1 MKIGKIIPLFF
12 VLSVLFIFIEPLDA
26 GAIRIRCASTTSTQ
40 NSGFFDYL
48 LPKFEKK
55 NGIKVDIIAVGTG
68 QALEIGKRGDVDL
81 VIVHSKEDEIR
92 MVREGYFVERL
103 NIMYNDFIILGPS
116 DDPAGIKGLKTA
128 PNAFRKIAA
137 SGKSF
142 MSRGDNSG
150 THKTELKIWQEAKI
164 DPREK
169 RWYIE
174 VGQGMENTLRV
185 ADQKRGYTLTDR
197 GTWLSTKDRNR
208 FNMEILVEGDPLL
221 FNQYG
226 IMAVNPSKH
235 PHTKYREA
243 KVFIDWIVSP
253 AGQKAIADFKDR
265 QGNAIFI
272 PNAK

>member
-1 MKIGKIIPLFF
+1 MKTGKIIPLSF
-12 VLSVLFIFIEPLDA
+12 VLSVLLFYIELLNADTS
-26 GAIRIRCASTTSTQ
+26 RIRCASTTSTQ

-55 NGIKVDIIAVGTG
+55 KGMKVDIIAVGTG

-81 VIVHSKEDEIR
+81 VIVHSKEDELR
-92 MVREGYFVERL
+92 MVREGYFVERY

-137 SGKSF
+137 RSKSF
-142 MSRGDNSG
+142 ISRGDNSG
-150 THKTELKIWQEAKI
+150 THKIELKIWQEAKI

-169 RWYIE
+169 KWYIE

-208 FNMEILVEGDPLL
+208 FNLEILVESDPLL

-243 KVFIDWIVSP
+243 KVFIDWIISP
-253 AGQKAIADFKDR
+253 EGQRAIADFKDG
-265 QGNAIFI
+265 QGNAMFI